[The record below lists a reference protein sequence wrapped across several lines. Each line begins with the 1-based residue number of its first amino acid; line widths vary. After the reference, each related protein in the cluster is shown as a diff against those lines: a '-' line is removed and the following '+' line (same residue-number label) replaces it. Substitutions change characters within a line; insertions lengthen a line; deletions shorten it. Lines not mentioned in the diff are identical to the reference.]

1 MLDLIILT
9 VSLVFFGIAVAYIHG
24 CQSLK
29 GGGDNA

>member
-1 MLDLIILT
+1 MLELIIVT
-9 VSLVFFGIAVAYIHG
+9 VSLVFFVIAVAYVHG

>member
-1 MLDLIILT
+1 MLDLIIVT
-9 VSLVFFGIAVAYIHG
+9 VSLVYFVIAMAYIHG